1 MRIKY
6 TLGKT
11 INVGNYNSV
20 RVELSAEDDSDGVPT
35 REASEQSLYESLRE
49 FVTTRVAEEE
59 ARLRSEAKA
68 PKPKWMHKQEEVV
81 VSDL

>member
-11 INVGNYNSV
+11 VNVGNYNSV
-20 RVELSAEDDSDGVPT
+20 RIELSAEDDSNGQPT
-35 REASEQSLYESLRE
+35 KEASHQTLYESLRE

-59 ARLRSEAKA
+59 ARLRAEAKA
-68 PKPKWMHKQEEVV
+68 
-81 VSDL
+81 SA